1 MRAPLG
7 VERPAIAAA
16 VIHIAREPVGDDST
30 HDEDAAENGY
40 RQQRVPQTLCFS
52 RRLR

>member
-16 VIHIAREPVGDDST
+16 VVHVAREPVGDERA
-30 HDEDAAENGY
+30 HDEDAAENSY
-40 RQQRVPQTLCFS
+40 RQQRILQP
-52 RRLR
+52 